1 MLVSG
6 WFVASVPIAEQINF
20 NLISVAF
27 VQCSLPSVI
36 LAGLQ
41 VQLLVRKE
49 KLFYDWINSDQKIR
63 KFNNLKGKNDHRSK
77 FSNLSNWKEEA

>member
-6 WFVASVPIAEQINF
+6 WFVASVSIAEQINF

-27 VQCSLPSVI
+27 AQYSLPSVI

-41 VQLLVRKE
+41 VQLLVREE

-63 KFNNLKGKNDHRSK
+63 KFNNLKGKNDLCGK